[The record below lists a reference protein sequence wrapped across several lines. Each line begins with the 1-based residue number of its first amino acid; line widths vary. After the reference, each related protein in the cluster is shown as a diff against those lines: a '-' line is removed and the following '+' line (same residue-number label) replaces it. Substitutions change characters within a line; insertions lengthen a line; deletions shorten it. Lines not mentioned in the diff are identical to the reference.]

1 MEAKQ
6 LRIGNLVTDEFYES
20 FNTIIEV
27 ESINE
32 KGINVSIEDDGNYPE
47 CAQRWIEAEYKY
59 EVLKPIPLRED
70 WLLKLGFKKVI
81 YKTVYPDCFD
91 EICYELEH
99 KEFFISY
106 LDDFSMGLYVQK
118 TTHQNDLSIVPS
130 LENMKYVHQLQNL
143 YFALTGEELKLI
155 EKI

>member
-1 MEAKQ
+1 MKANQ
-6 LRIGNLVTDEFYES
+6 LRIGNYLNFEQTTHIVSGVLENGETNSYWVNKGLKDSFYEYS
-20 FNTIIEV
+20 APM
-27 ESINE
+27 
-32 KGINVSIEDDGNYPE
+32 DHY
-47 CAQRWIEAEYKY
+47 
-59 EVLKPIPLRED
+59 KPIPLNED

-81 YKTVYPDCFD
+81 YKTVHPDWCN

-155 EKI
+155 EIN